1 MFEITDW
8 YGKSLKV
15 AIATDHG
22 GFAQKPEL
30 AAFLEAKGCKVI
42 DCGPFELNQGDD
54 YPDFGAPAAQAV
66 ARGEADCAILVCRS
80 GVGMGI
86 VANRFHGVRA
96 AIARDAEVA
105 KKSRVHNC
113 SNVLVLPGDDLDF
126 AAMKPV
132 VEAWF
137 STPFSGDERHVR
149 RLAKVEIDTYD
160 DIAAVRHADPAVAA
174 IIDHEAKRQ
183 ADGIELIASE
193 NFASCAVRAAQGS
206 VLTNK
211 YAEGYP
217 GKRYYNGCEFVDE
230 IEQLA
235 IDRVKKL
242 FGAEAANVQPHA
254 GSSANQAV
262 YMALCQPGD
271 TVLSRSL
278 DHGGHL
284 THGHP
289 LNFSGMLYNIV
300 PYGVNRETEMIDYDE
315 VERLAVENKPR
326 MIIAGASAYPRVID
340 FARLRAI
347 ADLVGAKLFV
357 DMAHIAGLVA
367 AGEHPNP
374 VPYCDVVTT
383 TTHKTLRGPR
393 GGLILCK
400 EEYLKSINSKVF
412 PGMQGGPLEHV
423 IAAKAICFG
432 EALTPAFKAYQHQV
446 KLNAAKLAEEL
457 VKRGFRIVSGGTDN
471 HLMLIDLRPKHATGK
486 AVANALDIAHITA
499 NKNMIPFDPEKPFV
513 TSGIRVGTPAITTR
527 GLKEAEMVRVAD
539 FIERGVELREDEAAL
554 AALGNEV
561 QEFMADFPM
570 PRF

>member
-1 MFEITDW
+1 M
-8 YGKSLKV
+8 
-15 AIATDHG
+15 
-22 GFAQKPEL
+22 
-30 AAFLEAKGCKVI
+30 
-42 DCGPFELNQGDD
+42 
-54 YPDFGAPAAQAV
+54 
-66 ARGEADCAILVCRS
+66 
-80 GVGMGI
+80 
-86 VANRFHGVRA
+86 
-96 AIARDAEVA
+96 
-105 KKSRVHNC
+105 
-113 SNVLVLPGDDLDF
+113 LVLPGDDLDF

-137 STPFSGDERHVR
+137 ATPFSGDERHVR

-271 TVLSRSL
+271 TVLSMSL

-347 ADLVGAKLFV
+347 ADKVGAKLFV

-457 VKRGFRIVSGGTDN
+457 VKRAFRFVSGGTVN
-471 HLMLIDLRPKHATGK
+471 HQMLIDLRPKHATGK